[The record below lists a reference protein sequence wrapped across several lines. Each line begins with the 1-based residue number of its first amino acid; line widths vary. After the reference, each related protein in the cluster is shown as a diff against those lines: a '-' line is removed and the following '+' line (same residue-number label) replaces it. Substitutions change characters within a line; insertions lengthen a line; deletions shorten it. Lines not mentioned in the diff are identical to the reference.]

1 MSNGTRIRVCFYAR
15 LRDRGVLDRVEFYRQ
30 DLHALQQAGFEV
42 VIATCWAEIPRDVD
56 FFLIW
61 WWTWAWQ
68 PLLAA
73 RLARRPAIVTGVF
86 DYRWPEPG
94 IDYVNRPL
102 WQRLPM
108 RAALRVADAN
118 VFIAQCEIR
127 QVTEA
132 LPVTRPL
139 CMPLG
144 VDMTRYQ
151 PGTAPRQPFVLSI
164 GWLSA
169 ENARRKCMFEV
180 VRAAA
185 IVLAQRPGLRF
196 VIAGQQGTGFPELQA
211 LSAQLGI
218 ADRIE
223 WAGAVSE
230 EEKIRLLQTCAVYVQ
245 PSVYEGF
252 GLVPFEA
259 RQLGFG
265 IGLDGAQVNRFVKV
279 AAALYETFVAT
290 DATLLEINPLV
301 VTAAGDVIALDAKIS
316 FDDNALFRH
325 PELEKLR
332 DKHEKGTLS
341 DEEYER
347 ARARL
352 RRY

>member
-1 MSNGTRIRVCFYAR
+1 MSNGTPIRVCFYAR

-30 DLHALQQAGFEV
+30 DLHALQQAGFDV
-42 VIATCWAEIPRDVD
+42 VVATNWAEIPRDVD
-56 FFLIW
+56 VFFIW

-94 IDYVNRPL
+94 IDYVNRPF

-118 VFIAQCEIR
+118 VFIAQCEIK

-139 CMPLG
+139 CLPLG
-144 VDMTRYQ
+144 VDMTKYQ
-151 PGTAPRQPFVLSI
+151 PGTGPRQPFVLSI

-185 IVLAQRPGLRF
+185 IVLARRPGLRF
-196 VIAGQQGTGFPELQA
+196 VIAGQHHTGFPELQA
-211 LSAQLGI
+211 LAAELGI
-218 ADRIE
+218 ADRVE
-223 WAGAVSE
+223 WPGAVSE

-252 GLVPFEA
+252 GLAILEALSCGAPVVSSPVGAVPEVVGDA
-259 RQLGFG
+259 GVLIDGRSPEQL
-265 IGLDGAQVNRFVKV
+265 
-279 AAALYETFVAT
+279 AAAVQALLDDPADAAERGRRGRAHAVASF
-290 DATLLEINPLV
+290 AIERRQQALAALV
-301 VTAAGDVIALDAKIS
+301 A
-316 FDDNALFRH
+316 
-325 PELEKLR
+325 ELAR
-332 DKHEKGTLS
+332 
-341 DEEYER
+341 ER
-347 ARARL
+347 QAR
-352 RRY
+352 